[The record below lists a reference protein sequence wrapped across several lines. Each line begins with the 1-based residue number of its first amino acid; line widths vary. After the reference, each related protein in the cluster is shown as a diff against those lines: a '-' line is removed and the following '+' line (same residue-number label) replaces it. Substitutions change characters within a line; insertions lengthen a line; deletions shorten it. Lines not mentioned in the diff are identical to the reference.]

1 MSADA
6 DEALI
11 ADRRARERVVDPK
24 GSFIVQAPAGS
35 GKTELLVQRLLALLA
50 TVDDP
55 AEVLAITFTR
65 KAAQEMRERLIGALE
80 QAAQPAAPSMRP
92 VELARRALALPVLAR
107 DQALGWRLREQPD
120 RLVIDTFDAF
130 CARIVARSY
139 LSRVAGEGALGSVTD
154 AAETLYREAATRA
167 LGAAEVADAVRGVL
181 TVAGNQVDSVVEL
194 LAGLLARRAQWLG
207 AAIDTS
213 PQAIAELTAA
223 LRDAADAAMRALVS
237 ASDAL
242 GRHGNIAELAAY
254 CATVWDRPGSEAKL
268 LDQAEARRQLSAH
281 WPLP

>member
-80 QAAQPAAPSMRP
+80 QAARSNTARPAAILPP
-92 VELARRALALPVLAR
+92 RR
-107 DQALGWRLREQPD
+107 
-120 RLVIDTFDAF
+120 
-130 CARIVARSY
+130 
-139 LSRVAGEGALGSVTD
+139 SRADGVAG
-154 AAETLYREAATRA
+154 
-167 LGAAEVADAVRGVL
+167 
-181 TVAGNQVDSVVEL
+181 
-194 LAGLLARRAQWLG
+194 W
-207 AAIDTS
+207 
-213 PQAIAELTAA
+213 
-223 LRDAADAAMRALVS
+223 
-237 ASDAL
+237 
-242 GRHGNIAELAAY
+242 
-254 CATVWDRPGSEAKL
+254 
-268 LDQAEARRQLSAH
+268 
-281 WPLP
+281 